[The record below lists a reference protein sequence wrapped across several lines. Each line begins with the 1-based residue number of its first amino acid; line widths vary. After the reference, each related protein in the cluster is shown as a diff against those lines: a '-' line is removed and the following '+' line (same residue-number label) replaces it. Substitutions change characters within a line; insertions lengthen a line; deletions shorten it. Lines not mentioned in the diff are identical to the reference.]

1 MYKDIL
7 LQKNK
12 DQPRKGH
19 FCVLLVKKI
28 EKHSHLIV
36 RNRKKVKKRQQA
48 YLFTNVFHLVSSIT
62 KKNSQTKILRENFLG
77 IASHISYGGKKI
89 KSPKISCFFGHISVA
104 NKYILIFF
112 F

>member
-36 RNRKKVKKRQQA
+36 RNRKKSKEKA
-48 YLFTNVFHLVSSIT
+48 TSIFIH
-62 KKNSQTKILRENFLG
+62 QCVPFDL
-77 IASHISYGGKKI
+77 
-89 KSPKISCFFGHISVA
+89 
-104 NKYILIFF
+104 
-112 F
+112 